1 MEVTE
6 KYIRFDWAVKR
17 MLRDKANFAVLEGL
31 ITVLTGEQVKI
42 VEILESEGNQE
53 NASDKF
59 NRVDIK
65 AKNERGDII
74 IVEVQLTRQL
84 YYLRRILY
92 GVSKTIT
99 EHIGLGDTY
108 DEVKKVYSINIV
120 YFDLGQGSDYLYHG
134 KTVFTGVHTGDLL
147 KVNTREKE
155 GIKMTMPTDI
165 FPEYYIVRVNEFND
179 VARTPL
185 EEWLDYLKNNRIKDD
200 TSTPGLKEARQRL
213 LYLTMSD
220 ADRKAYLAHMDNLRV
235 QKDVLDTAKLE
246 GHAEGLAEGRAEGHA
261 EGLVKGRA
269 EGLVEGMEKGREQG
283 LAEGIAEGMEK
294 GVVASKIE
302 IAKNMKAAG
311 LDAQTIMQFTGLDQA
326 QIDQL

>member
-1 MEVTE
+1 MEVNE

-17 MLRDKANFAVLEGL
+17 MLRNKANFAVLEGL

-108 DEVKKVYSINIV
+108 GEVKKVYSNNIV

-134 KTVFTGVHTGDLL
+134 KPVFTGVHTGDLL
-147 KVNTREKE
+147 KVNPREKE
-155 GIKMTMPTDI
+155 GIKMAMPTDV

-200 TSTPGLKEARQRL
+200 TCTPGLKEARQRL

-246 GHAEGLAEGRAEGHA
+246 GLAEGRAEGLAEGRAEG
-261 EGLVKGRA
+261 
-269 EGLVEGMEKGREQG
+269 
-283 LAEGIAEGMEK
+283 LAEGIEQGM
-294 GVVASKIE
+294 VASKME

-311 LDAQTIMQFTGLDQA
+311 LNAQVIMQFTGLTQT